1 MISFKS
7 LGFTNKSIYIF
18 LTNIKY
24 AKIIMNLKVSLYVN
38 GDQKFFKFQLNME
51 LKFKTDRKQ
60 QTLTKNNKK
69 FDDMTFI

>member
-38 GDQKFFKFQLNME
+38 GDQKFFKF
-51 LKFKTDRKQ
+51 
-60 QTLTKNNKK
+60 
-69 FDDMTFI
+69 